1 MKVKVKLSTDLV
13 QLILVIFLKIKKLCK
28 HLEKIGDCKIKTFD
42 VFIVRTCPCFVDCV
56 PVLWKVIPTEKM
68 FLLFVSMNMILL
80 MKIQIIRFWP
90 KHLVAVRQFYLV
102 VKSTCWTWSCLMH
115 IGVDITI
122 QLLTLLQGSVITG
135 FI

>member
-1 MKVKVKLSTDLV
+1 MKMKAKLSTDLI

-56 PVLWKVIPTEKM
+56 PVLRKLIPTEKM

-80 MKIQIIRFWP
+80 MKIQIIRF
-90 KHLVAVRQFYLV
+90 
-102 VKSTCWTWSCLMH
+102 
-115 IGVDITI
+115 
-122 QLLTLLQGSVITG
+122 
-135 FI
+135 